1 MIICACFSYIYN
13 VIRRRERFGLL
24 GVIVLYFGVLFNY
37 NEPLST
43 AVSPSSGESI
53 GIAELQDA
61 LAVVEHSASIIQIES
76 YSDSPNKHSKKQDLK
91 AHFSPDI
98 KCNFPFEVHAAE
110 YGLCQEFLLKFAKTD
125 IAHPFSTFT

>member
-1 MIICACFSYIYN
+1 M
-13 VIRRRERFGLL
+13 
-24 GVIVLYFGVLFNY
+24 LYFGVLFNY
-37 NEPLST
+37 SEPIST
-43 AVSPSSGESI
+43 AVSPSSCESI